1 MAAMWLALGFSVISA
16 LVMVLIPE
24 TLIRLFLDQNNPQ
37 LGQVLVYAAPLLFM
51 AALFQVGDAL
61 QAIGAGALRGLSDTK
76 IPLLYA
82 AISYWPIGVVAAYIL
97 AFPLGYGGAGVWAG
111 LAIGLAVAAV
121 LLVSRFLR
129 REKLGLLPQ

>member
-1 MAAMWLALGFSVISA
+1 VCS
-16 LVMVLIPE
+16 
-24 TLIRLFLDQNNPQ
+24 
-37 LGQVLVYAAPLLFM
+37 
-51 AALFQVGDAL
+51 
-61 QAIGAGALRGLSDTK
+61 SDLTK